1 MSRVPEVDATLRSY
15 AEGAPAPK
23 NEWWLLWCGHATK
36 GSPYPTREAAE
47 AALQRLDES
56 RIAAKQPM
64 YGSYAIKKL
73 RRHP

>member
-1 MSRVPEVDATLRSY
+1 MKWGV
-15 AEGAPAPK
+15 
-23 NEWWLLWCGHATK
+23 WCVCYGGMTGHRESWQKAN
-36 GSPYPTREAAE
+36 GVREEFDTREAAE